1 MRSISFTTVAVT
13 AALVSAPAYAATTVE
28 TAAGFAITDNS
39 TDSST
44 VNVAATGNVT
54 GISVTL
60 SDFVHTY
67 VGDLIASLSHG
78 GVTTQLFARP
88 GVPASF
94 FGSSSNLV
102 GTYSFSDGGGSLF
115 QTFANSGNLEVTPG
129 SYSPLDA
136 FSAFN
141 GMSANGDWTL
151 TVSDNAG
158 GDQGSLGGFT
168 LNVNSIGAVPE
179 PATWALLLLGFFGIG
194 GMMRAKRRIAR
205 TTVSYS

>member
-1 MRSISFTTVAVT
+1 
-13 AALVSAPAYAATTVE
+13 
-28 TAAGFAITDNS
+28 
-39 TDSST
+39 
-44 VNVAATGNVT
+44 
-54 GISVTL
+54 
-60 SDFVHTY
+60 
-67 VGDLIASLSHG
+67 
-78 GVTTQLFARP
+78 
-88 GVPASF
+88 
-94 FGSSSNLV
+94 
-102 GTYSFSDGGGSLF
+102 
-115 QTFANSGNLEVTPG
+115 LEVTPG

-194 GMMRAKRRIAR
+194 GLMRAKRRIAR

>member
-78 GVTTQLFARP
+78 GVTTQCC
-88 GVPASF
+88 
-94 FGSSSNLV
+94 
-102 GTYSFSDGGGSLF
+102 
-115 QTFANSGNLEVTPG
+115 
-129 SYSPLDA
+129 
-136 FSAFN
+136 
-141 GMSANGDWTL
+141 
-151 TVSDNAG
+151 
-158 GDQGSLGGFT
+158 
-168 LNVNSIGAVPE
+168 
-179 PATWALLLLGFFGIG
+179 AL
-194 GMMRAKRRIAR
+194 R
-205 TTVSYS
+205 

>member
-1 MRSISFTTVAVT
+1 MRSISFTTAVVA
-13 AALVSAPAYAATTVE
+13 AALVSAPAFAATTVE
-28 TAAGFAITDNS
+28 TSPGFVITNNS
-39 TDSST
+39 SNSST

-60 SDFVHTY
+60 RGFVHTW
-67 VGDLIASLSHG
+67 VGDLIASLTHG
-78 GVTTQLFARP
+78 GVTTQLFSRP

-94 FGSSSNLV
+94 FGSGSDLV

-115 QTFANSGNLEVTPG
+115 QTFANQGNSAVAPG
-129 SYSPLDA
+129 SYSPLEA

-141 GMSANGDWTL
+141 GLSANGDWTL
-151 TVSDNAG
+151 SVSDNAV
-158 GDQGSLGGFT
+158 GDQGFLGAFT
-168 LNVNSIGAVPE
+168 LNVNSVGAVPE

-194 GMMRAKRRIAR
+194 GMIRAKPRVAR